1 MTIREIIKDLQEA
14 RLLNNNQDAFE
25 AGFDCAERIA
35 LTRLRTLESDILQ
48 ILAGEKKHSRLAK
61 ILFDVLGK
69 ED

>member
-1 MTIREIIKDLQEA
+1 MTIRKIIKDLQEA

-35 LTRLRTLESDILQ
+35 LTRLRTLESDILR
-48 ILAGEKKHSRLAK
+48 ILNGEKGQSRSTQVL
-61 ILFDVLGK
+61 LDVLGQ